1 MAALVGW
8 MAATLHLPAL
18 GEGHLLGR
26 GCDQELKVGVGVE
39 VGAVAV
45 AGAGV
50 VQRRRREEAPRRR
63 LQKPRGCLLS
73 PPPDVAVEEWK
84 LQLSQVRSAL
94 LRRLLHDCR
103 RV

>member
-1 MAALVGW
+1 MAAVVGW

-18 GEGHLLGR
+18 GQGHLLGR
-26 GCDQELKVGVGVE
+26 GCDQEQKVGVG
-39 VGAVAV
+39 AVAG

-63 LQKPRGCLLS
+63 LQEPRGCLLA

-84 LQLSQVRSAL
+84 LR
-94 LRRLLHDCR
+94 
-103 RV
+103 